1 MEVVRIDPEI
11 MSGEPC
17 FPGTRVP
24 VQILVDY
31 LAGGDSLEFFLSQ
44 YPTVTRQ
51 QARAFIQHSA
61 DTAVAEIQI
70 AA

>member
-24 VQILVDY
+24 VQTLLDY
-31 LAGGDSLEFFLSQ
+31 VKAGDSLEYFLVQ
-44 YPTVTRQ
+44 HATVSRE
-51 QARAFIQHSA
+51 QAQEFLQVSA
-61 DTAVAEIQI
+61 DAMVERVKM

>member
-24 VQILVDY
+24 IQTLLDY
-31 LAGGDSLEFFLSQ
+31 LKAGDSLEYFLVQ
-44 YPTVTRQ
+44 HDTVSRE
-51 QARAFIQHSA
+51 QAREFLQVSA
-61 DTAVAEIQI
+61 DSMVERLKM